1 MLQKKQMKSTI
12 RNILDGAKTII
23 NLFPSP
29 ERPKPQ
35 HIGRYGY
42 DPKRTDVEALA
53 SDWQAVG
60 NDLRKAMGIMK
71 REIKQTHR

>member
-1 MLQKKQMKSTI
+1 MLQSIQMKSTL

-29 ERPKPQ
+29 ELPKPQ
-35 HIGRYGY
+35 RTGRYGY
-42 DPKRTDVEALA
+42 NPERTDAEALA

-60 NDLRKAMGIMK
+60 NDLRKAMGMVN
-71 REIKQTHR
+71 REIKQTRR

>member
-1 MLQKKQMKSTI
+1 MLHKNQMNTTL

-29 ERPKPQ
+29 ELPKPQ
-35 HIGRYGY
+35 RIGRYGY
-42 DPKRTDVEALA
+42 DPKRTDAEALA

-60 NDLRKAMGIMK
+60 NDLRKAMGMVN